1 MPRKNARPAA
11 KKAAARKKAR
21 MTANANPQRHIGLI
35 AHAPVCMAMHGA
47 LIAAL
52 AGSAVR
58 SFDMGRDP
66 EIDRIIEDSLDDP
79 YES

>member
-21 MTANANPQRHIGLI
+21 MAAKANPRRHIGTI
-35 AHAPVCMAMHGA
+35 AHAPAGMAMHGA

-52 AGSAVR
+52 AGAAAR
-58 SFDMGRDP
+58 SFDMWRDA
-66 EIDRIIEDSLDDP
+66 ETDRIIEDNLDDL